1 MTPAVDHPAAAHDAV
16 APVGGIRAAI
26 VPTVV
31 GGTEAD
37 RKTRREAPAEPA
49 PAPTVSGR
57 AAVAAPTAMTAE
69 AAMAILRSDVRVAVP
84 PHQQQPERSMAGDEN
99 SFHRNRRP
107 GPAVP
112 MRGAGGTARV
122 PQRRPAPM
130 GHPRGCAF
138 EASVRGF
145 WQRNTAPGIN
155 RCDPPHS
162 ITVRPPCIIRPE
174 YG

>member
-84 PHQQQPERSMAGDEN
+84 PHQQQPERSMAGDETR
-99 SFHRNRRP
+99 SIGTGDP
-107 GPAVP
+107 
-112 MRGAGGTARV
+112 AGGADAGRRRAARV
-122 PQRRPAPM
+122 PHCRPAPM